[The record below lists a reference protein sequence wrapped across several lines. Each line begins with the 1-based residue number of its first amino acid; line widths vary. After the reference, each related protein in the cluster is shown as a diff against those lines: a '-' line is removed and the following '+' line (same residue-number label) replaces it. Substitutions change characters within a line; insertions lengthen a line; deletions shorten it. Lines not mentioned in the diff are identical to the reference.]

1 MIYRRDGMLTHVQAL
16 GWAEFGITVNAVA
29 PTFIETDLGRQ
40 TLADP
45 AVRATWTE
53 RIPLGR
59 VATVDDVTTAVGY
72 PVSPAA
78 KFITATIL
86 PVDGGVVM
94 R

>member
-1 MIYRRDGMLTHVQAL
+1 MLTHVQAL

-40 TLADP
+40 TLVDP
-45 AVRATWTE
+45 AVRAAWTE

-59 VATVDDVTTAVGY
+59 VATVDDVAAAVGY
-72 PVSPAA
+72 LVSPAA
-78 KFITATIL
+78 KFITGTIL
-86 PVDGGVVM
+86 PVDGGVAM

>member
-1 MIYRRDGMLTHVQAL
+1 MLTHVQAL

-45 AVRATWTE
+45 AVRAAWTE

-59 VATVDDVTTAVGY
+59 VATAAAAAAVGY
-72 PVSPAA
+72 LVSPAA
-78 KFITATIL
+78 KFITGTIL
-86 PVDGGVVM
+86 PVDGGVAM